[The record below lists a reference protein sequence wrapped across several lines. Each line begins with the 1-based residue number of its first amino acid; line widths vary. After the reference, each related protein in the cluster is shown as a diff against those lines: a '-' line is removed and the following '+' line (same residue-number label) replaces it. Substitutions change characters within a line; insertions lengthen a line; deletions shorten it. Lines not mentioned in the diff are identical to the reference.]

1 MKTLVIVPLVLV
13 IVIGA
18 SVGVGA
24 AFAWAVTS
32 IWPQLPFWPV
42 AVGGMLVLGAL
53 SGNRSK

>member
-1 MKTLVIVPLVLV
+1 MKTLVVALLAFA

-42 AVGGMLVLGAL
+42 AVGSTLLLSAL